1 MGGAGMGDAGGDAA
15 FQAAVTHVRG
25 LPAAAG
31 QPGAPTNAQRLRFYG
46 LFKQASE
53 GDAPSGRVR
62 PGILA
67 VVARAKFDSWAA
79 LRGKTPEEARRQYV
93 ELLQALDPAFIAPG
107 ERRGAGEPF
116 S

>member
-1 MGGAGMGDAGGDAA
+1 MKTITTFTLCGRRR
-15 FQAAVTHVRG
+15 T
-25 LPAAAG
+25 
-31 QPGAPTNAQRLRFYG
+31 
-46 LFKQASE
+46 E

-79 LRGKTPEEARRQYV
+79 LRGVTPEEARRQYV
-93 ELLQALDPAFIAPG
+93 ELMRALDPAFTAPG
-107 ERRGAGEPF
+107 DRRGTGEPF